1 MFRINGKKTCVI
13 TFLDENEVPR
23 VTEPTDIELT
33 ISDYTTGNR
42 ILLADWWFLFLC
54 TSSRC
59 GVQIQHETRVLHA
72 IWYINKVPNEVW
84 NRSGHQR
91 M

>member
-1 MFRINGKKTCVI
+1 MFRINEKKTCVI

-23 VTEPTDIELT
+23 VTEPTNIELT

-54 TSSRC
+54 TLFKAWC
-59 GVQIQHETRVLHA
+59 LNTT
-72 IWYINKVPNEVW
+72 
-84 NRSGHQR
+84 
-91 M
+91 